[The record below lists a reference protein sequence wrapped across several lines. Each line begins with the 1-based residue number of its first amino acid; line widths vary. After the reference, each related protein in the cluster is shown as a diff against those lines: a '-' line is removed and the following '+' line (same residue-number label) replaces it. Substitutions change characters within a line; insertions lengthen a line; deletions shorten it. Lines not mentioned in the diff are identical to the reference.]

1 MYEYI
6 IISFYTTFSKVSQ
19 KSDKRILSCILN
31 NIVCS
36 KLPYSLCSTV
46 LTLLDLNSHGQRHK
60 IILKTVIITM
70 LRSFVEFTVANDLNI
85 LYKVSETVHYASN
98 FEIFELQKTCPRY
111 VEGPSIGFP
120 PFLDWVWEPCYVTK
134 LSISKVHIARRT
146 DDYYWLKLNKI
157 YFD

>member
-1 MYEYI
+1 M
-6 IISFYTTFSKVSQ
+6 
-19 KSDKRILSCILN
+19 SCIL

-60 IILKTVIITM
+60 IILKTVIIITM
-70 LRSFVEFTVANDLNI
+70 LRSFVEFTVANVLNI
-85 LYKVSETVHYASN
+85 YKVSETVHYASN
-98 FEIFELQKTCPRY
+98 FEIFELQKTCTQY
-111 VEGPSIGFP
+111 VEEPSIGFP
-120 PFLDWVWEPCYVTK
+120 PFLDWVWKPCYVTK

-146 DDYYWLKLNKI
+146 NDYYWLKSNKI